1 MLKRVLIPSAFLV
14 SPLLIAD
21 NTFANSKLLSQPPSP
36 QAVIAQNS
44 LSERTTEKPR
54 IAVLD
59 FDFSSVGNPS
69 LLSLINGGADGVGDL
84 LVNALVEG
92 GQYTVVERSRIQSI
106 LAEQNL
112 GASGRIDA
120 STAAEIGKILG
131 VRAVMI
137 GSVTQFDLQKQ
148 NAGGGIFGV
157 GASTQ
162 DTDAEVAINVR
173 LVDTN
178 TAEILYTTQGKG
190 NKSQSDTQL
199 RAFGVRAGASTSND
213 GKLLTL
219 ATEEAIQ
226 TITQNMNT
234 QVDTIA
240 ALQQSIPDVEALVAS
255 VSGNTIILNKGKK
268 EGYREG
274 MVVSIERVTQEVKD
288 PETGEVIRTLTTKL
302 GEVKLTDV
310 DAKSSLGQWISGT
323 ATPQVGDLA
332 KPMRQN

>member
-1 MLKRVLIPSAFLV
+1 
-14 SPLLIAD
+14 LLIAD
-21 NTFANSKLLSQPPSP
+21 STFATSNLIMQQSQPATP
-36 QAVIAQNS
+36 QAVIAQSS
-44 LSERTTEKPR
+44 LGEKTTEKPR
-54 IAVLD
+54 IAVLN
-59 FDFSSVGNPS
+59 FDFSSVGNPN
-69 LLSLINGGADGVGDL
+69 LLSLINGGADGVGEL

-92 GQYTVVERSRIQSI
+92 GQYTVIERSRIQSI

-112 GASGRIDA
+112 GMSGRINA

-131 VRAVMI
+131 VRAVII

-173 LVDTN
+173 IVDTN
-178 TAEILYTTQGKG
+178 TAEILYSTQGKG

-199 RAFGVRAGASTSND
+199 RAFGVRAGASTSNE

-219 ATEEAIQ
+219 ATEQAIQ
-226 TITQNMNT
+226 TITQNINT
-234 QVDTIA
+234 QADTIA
-240 ALQQSIPDVEALVAS
+240 ALQQSIPDAEALVAS
-255 VSGNTIILNKGKK
+255 VAGNTIILNKGTK
-268 EGYREG
+268 EGYQEG

-288 PETGEVIRTLTTKL
+288 PQSGEVIRTLTTKL
-302 GEVKLTDV
+302 GEVQLTDV

-323 ATPQVGDLA
+323 GTPQVGDIA